1 MTRDFLLEYLGE
13 MTLYKS
19 KYRIESIRLKGWNY
33 LSNGYYF
40 TNICTKNREYL
51 FGKIENGVMLLSD
64 IGKMAEKYWQE
75 IPNHFP
81 FVELDEFIVMP
92 NHIHGIVI
100 IEKNDG
106 NDCRDVA
113 CNVSTRV
120 IDKKMSSISPK
131 TNSLST
137 TIRSYKSAVSK
148 SVHEFYPDFAWQ
160 SRFHDRIIRDND
172 ELNRIRKYIVN
183 NPHNWAKDDNYLPE
197 VAQ

>member
-1 MTRDFLLEYLGE
+1 M
-13 MTLYKS
+13 
-19 KYRIESIRLKGWNY
+19 
-33 LSNGYYF
+33 
-40 TNICTKNREYL
+40 
-51 FGKIENGVMLLSD
+51 FGKIENGVMQLSD

-75 IPNHFP
+75 IPNHVP
-81 FVELDEFIVMP
+81 FVKLDEFIVMP

-113 CNVSTRV
+113 CNVTTRV

-137 TIRSYKSAVSK
+137 TIRSYKSAISK

-183 NPHNWAKDDNYLPE
+183 NPHNWAKDDN
-197 VAQ
+197 